1 MSTKSYY
8 AGKVI
13 WITGASSGIGEALVK
28 KLSEWEVKLIISSRR
43 KEEMER
49 VKGECGARGATIHV
63 LPFDL
68 GNPDEV
74 AGAAENAIKIH
85 GRIDILINNGGV
97 SQRSL
102 ASETSIDTDRS
113 IMEVN
118 FFSGVILT
126 KKVLPG
132 MIERGFGHIVAVS
145 SLTGKFGLP
154 YRSAYAASKH
164 ALQGYYETVWTEL
177 QHRGIRTTVVFPGRV
192 KTNVSVNA
200 FGPGGLPWGKM
211 DEGQEK
217 GISPEKCAIDILKGV
232 SRNKREVLSGGSD
245 LMGVYIKRF
254 FPGLFYRLI
263 LKTNPL

>member
-1 MSTKSYY
+1 MATESYFN
-8 AGKVI
+8 GKVI
-13 WITGASSGIGEALVK
+13 WVTGASSGIGEALVR
-28 KLSEWEVKLIISSRR
+28 KLAEWEVKLIISSRR
-43 KEEMER
+43 IEELER
-49 VKGECGARGATIHV
+49 VKKKCGAGDEKMKI
-63 LPFDL
+63 LPLDL
-68 GNPDEV
+68 SDPTMIEKAADE
-74 AGAAENAIKIH
+74 ALNLL
-85 GRIDILINNGGV
+85 GRIDILFNNGGV

-102 ASETSIDTDRS
+102 ATETTIETDRK

-118 FFSGVILT
+118 YFSGVILT

-177 QHRGIRTTVVFPGRV
+177 QHKGIRTTVVFPGRV

-217 GISPEKCAIDILKGV
+217 GISAEKCAMDILKGV
-232 SRNKREVLSGGSD
+232 SKNKREVLSGSSD

-254 FPGLFYRLI
+254 WPWLFYRLI